1 MPNTI
6 LNYIKESKAELK
18 KVQWPTRQ
26 EVVQGTI
33 VVVAISLGT
42 AAFLGVVD
50 YLLNSLLEVFI

>member
-42 AAFLGVVD
+42 VGFLGVVD